1 MYKNRYR
8 DVICLDES
16 RVYLEAE
23 PSPSAT
29 TVSSNSSSSSS
40 SSASSTSS
48 ATANDDVIIR
58 GGVSAQSLQQSDYI
72 HANYVDGYKQ
82 KNAYISTQGP
92 LDETIEDFWRMIWQQ
107 SVLVIAMTTKC
118 YEQRKLKCA
127 QYWPL
132 EKGERMLIGDMFEVV
147 NLNVTDLNDYR
158 VSRLEMRHLSTNKKR
173 TISHCQF
180 LSWPDHGVPKSAAQI
195 LDFISLV
202 RANQAERLAEL
213 TQPAWHGHPL
223 GPPIVVHC
231 SAGIGRTG
239 TFCAI
244 EISINRL
251 RDCGSV
257 NIFDTVNK
265 IRAQRAQSVQ
275 MRDQY
280 VFCYLAVIEYAQ
292 RERLL
297 SSDHAKYDLVKL
309 FESLF

>member
-1 MYKNRYR
+1 
-8 DVICLDES
+8 
-16 RVYLEAE
+16 
-23 PSPSAT
+23 
-29 TVSSNSSSSSS
+29 
-40 SSASSTSS
+40 
-48 ATANDDVIIR
+48 
-58 GGVSAQSLQQSDYI
+58 
-72 HANYVDGYKQ
+72 
-82 KNAYISTQGP
+82 
-92 LDETIEDFWRMIWQQ
+92 MIWQQ

-132 EKGERMLIGDMFEVV
+132 EPTERMQVGDVYELV
-147 NLNVTDLNDYR
+147 NLNVTDLDDYR
-158 VSRLEMRHLSTNKKR
+158 VSLIELRDLHTNKKR

-195 LDFISLV
+195 LDFIGLV
-202 RANQAERLAEL
+202 RANQAERLGQL
-213 TQPAWHGHPL
+213 QPSWSGHPL
-223 GPPIVVHC
+223 GPPICVHC

-244 EISINRL
+244 EISVNRL
-251 RDCGSV
+251 RDCGNV
-257 NIFDTVNK
+257 NVLDTVNK

-297 SSDHAKYDLVKL
+297 ASDHAKLDLVKL

>member
-16 RVYLEAE
+16 RVLLKKEE
-23 PSPSAT
+23 NGT
-29 TVSSNSSSSSS
+29 EL
-40 SSASSTSS
+40 
-48 ATANDDVIIR
+48 DEFD
-58 GGVSAQSLQQSDYI
+58 SDYI
-72 HANYVDGYKQ
+72 HANFVDGYKQ

-92 LDETIEDFWRMIWQQ
+92 LDETVEDFWRMIWQQ

-132 EKGERMLIGDMFEVV
+132 EKGERMPIGDSFEIT
-147 NLNVTDLNDYR
+147 NLYVSDLEDYR
-158 VSRLEMRHLSTNKKR
+158 VTKLELRHLATNKTR

-180 LSWPDHGVPKSAAQI
+180 MSWPDHGVPKSAAQI
-195 LDFISLV
+195 LDFIGLV
-202 RANQAERLAEL
+202 RSNQAERLREL
-213 TQPAWHGHPL
+213 AQPWQGHPL
-223 GPPIVVHC
+223 GPPVCVHC

-244 EISINRL
+244 EISVNRL
-251 RDCGSV
+251 KDMRTV
-257 NIFDTVNK
+257 NILDTVNK

-292 RERLL
+292 REKLL
-297 SSDHAKYDLVKL
+297 SDDNSKIDLSCL